1 MRLAPKR
8 ALRILDFDVECRPL
22 SWYAGDF
29 NSKEITAIAWAWVDP
44 KRPAKPRGRV
54 ECRLLNETKQEWD
67 NLPRVDLEHPTGS
80 MQGMLLAFL
89 EAYEAAD
96 IVTGHF
102 IRGFDLPLLNG
113 ALIELGLTPLPA
125 RLSQDT
131 KLDLIRFSGHS
142 KSQEN
147 LGAMLGLRHPKVG
160 MTQAD
165 WREANRL
172 TPHGLDVVRGR
183 VVGDVRQHIE
193 MRAAL
198 LERGMLGPPKL
209 WTGGGRAEVYQP

>member
-1 MRLAPKR
+1 MRLVSKR
-8 ALRILDFDVECRPL
+8 PVRILDFDVECRPL

-44 KRPAKPRGRV
+44 KKPRRAKGKV
-54 ECRLLNETKQEWD
+54 EVRLLGDSDTGAANYEWE
-67 NLPRVDLEHPTGS
+67 LE
-80 MQGMLLAFL
+80 QIL
-89 EAYEAAD
+89 EEFRAVYCEAD

-113 ALIELGLTPLPA
+113 ACLELGLQPLPPKNT
-125 RLSQDT
+125 LDT

-147 LGAMLGLRHPKVG
+147 LGAMLELRHPKVI
-160 MTQAD
+160 MSQAD
-165 WREANRL
+165 WRDANRL
-172 TPHGLDVVRGR
+172 SPVGLAKVRER

-193 MRAAL
+193 MRAEL
-198 LERGMLGPPKL
+198 MERGMLQNAGKV
-209 WTGGGRAEVYQP
+209 WSGGGLAERYHP